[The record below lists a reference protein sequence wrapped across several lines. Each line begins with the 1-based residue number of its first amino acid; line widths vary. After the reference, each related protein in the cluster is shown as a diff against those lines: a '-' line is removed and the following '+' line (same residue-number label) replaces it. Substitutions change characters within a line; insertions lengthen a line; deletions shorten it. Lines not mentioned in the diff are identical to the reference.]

1 MELLLF
7 KNVLFLKIVLVFTLP
22 ALGMLY
28 FSTLL
33 VYEKMQILDE
43 LHNAKLNIK
52 YLRVADRLIHSL
64 QKERGYSTTYLSSK
78 KYKEELEIQRETTN
92 VLFEKYLS
100 VISSTNFSDIQLI
113 DKIKKVQNKLY
124 QIELTRQSVDD
135 LSSPTLEVLLSYNN
149 INELL
154 LNSVL
159 SIKPVENAS
168 SFNAKLSSMA
178 KLLIAKESAGIER
191 ALTSMLI
198 SKSFLMD
205 SEVYHY
211 LVKLYTIQEVNL
223 KEFFLKA
230 DILEVN
236 KYNEILTVEDEIKLR
251 KIRNMIRVN
260 NIRSI
265 ISTEEWWDL
274 STNRI
279 EALNKVHHFAT
290 REILT
295 LEKRLEMDAYMAQV
309 FSLSFLFVSFLTLI
323 SLFFVLKNIIFNE
336 QKSFNKISKQ
346 KNIFDVLSKTNN
358 ILLKIS
364 SEKKLFNKICSLI
377 VNEAQLPFGFVCKF
391 DHNSKLDVIFSE
403 GVVKDYLKNK
413 IDLNN
418 NKETKGVGLARS
430 AYQEK
435 KNIIVGSLKDNDSSI
450 LASVSKL
457 YQINSAAA
465 FPIYKFGEVHAVM
478 VIYSNYMEYFDTEI
492 EILFNNLIHDLSHT
506 LEKIDYEKIRLKQEN
521 ELRIASYAFESHEPM
536 IITNSNVEII
546 NANKAFCITSGYTK
560 EELLT
565 KNPRLLK
572 SEEHDKTFYKKMWA
586 KIAKKGMWTGE
597 IINKRK
603 NGEIVPFRAT
613 ITAIKNN
620 DNVVT
625 HYISQYIDITEQ
637 KSKQKVLEYQA
648 THDALTGLPNRLLLL
663 DRITQSLTKVA
674 RHALVGGLVFID
686 LDNFKTINDTLGH
699 EVGDQLLIE
708 VALILRKTIREED
721 TVARIGGDEFIV
733 LADCIGN
740 DASEAKVNMLT
751 FVNKIKNALNSITEI
766 SGHKNISTPS
776 IGVTLFSDASIGV
789 NEIIKQADT
798 AMYNAKKAGKNSI
811 EFF

>member
-1 MELLLF
+1 M
-7 KNVLFLKIVLVFTLP
+7 VFTLP

-33 VYEKMQILDE
+33 VYEKMQVLDE

-64 QKERGYSTTYLSSK
+64 QKERGYSSTYLSSK
-78 KYKEELEIQRETTN
+78 KYKQELKIQRETTDI
-92 VLFEKYLS
+92 LFEKYLYI
-100 VISSTNFSDIQLI
+100 ISSTKFSDNQLI
-113 DKIKKVQNKLY
+113 DRIKKVQNRLY
-124 QIELTRQSVDD
+124 QIELVRNSVDD
-135 LSSPTLEVLLSYNN
+135 LSLPPLEVLLSYNN

-168 SFNAKLSSMA
+168 SFNSKLSSMT

-198 SKSFLMD
+198 SKNFLID

-211 LVKLYTIQEVNL
+211 LVKLYTVQEVNL
-223 KEFFLKA
+223 KDFFLKA

-251 KIRNMIRVN
+251 KIRSMIRVN
-260 NIRSI
+260 TVTDI
-265 ISTEEWWDL
+265 ISTEDWWSL

-279 EALNKVHHFAT
+279 EALNKVHDFAT
-290 REILT
+290 REILS
-295 LEKRLEMDAYMAQV
+295 LEKKLETDAYMAQV

-377 VNEAQLPFGFVCKF
+377 INDAQLPFGFVCKF
-391 DHNSKLDVIFSE
+391 DKNLNMDLLFSE

-413 IDLNN
+413 VDINGN
-418 NKETKGVGLARS
+418 ENKEVGLART
-430 AYQEK
+430 AYLEK
-435 KNIIVGSLKDNDSSI
+435 KNVIVDSLKDNNTSI

-465 FPIYKFGEVHAVM
+465 FPIYKFGKVHAVM
-478 VIYSNYMEYFDTEI
+478 VIYSSYVKYFDAEI
-492 EILFNNLIHDLSHT
+492 EILFNNLIHDLSHA
-506 LEKIDYEKIRLKQEN
+506 LEKNDYEKIRLKQEN

-536 IITNSNVEII
+536 IITNSDVEII
-546 NANKAFCITSGYTK
+546 NANKAFCSTSGYTK

-572 SEEHDKTFYKKMWA
+572 SEAQDKTFYKKMWA
-586 KIAKKGMWTGE
+586 KISKKGMWTGE
-597 IINKRK
+597 LINKRK
-603 NGEIVPFRAT
+603 NGDKVPFRAT

-620 DNVVT
+620 DNIVT
-625 HYISQYIDITEQ
+625 HYIAQYIDITEQ

-663 DRITQSLTKVA
+663 DRITQSLAKVS
-674 RHALVGGLVFID
+674 RHAVVGGLVFID
-686 LDNFKTINDTLGH
+686 LDNFKAINDTLGH
-699 EVGDQLLIE
+699 EIGDQLLIE
-708 VALILRKTIREED
+708 VALMLRKTIREED
-721 TVARIGGDEFIV
+721 TVARIGGDEFII

-740 DASEAKVNMLT
+740 DTVEAKENMLV